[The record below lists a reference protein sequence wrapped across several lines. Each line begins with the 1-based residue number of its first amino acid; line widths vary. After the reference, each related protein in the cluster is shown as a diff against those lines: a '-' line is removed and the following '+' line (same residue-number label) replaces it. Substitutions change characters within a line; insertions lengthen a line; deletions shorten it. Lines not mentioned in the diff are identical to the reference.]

1 MVFIVLWG
9 FFCTSSNMYLGYIH
23 LTLWSSGFSWVG
35 TLVHEPNKPI
45 HTHVLFSD
53 WQLVY
58 DGFYGVW
65 STFTQIFSFDP
76 HYSCVMRDRSRSL
89 WNIKWCTSRSQILN
103 GIWKSKWRLLAISG
117 ALSSTPYSWSSFFP
131 PLYWDITDI

>member
-1 MVFIVLWG
+1 MHGFYCFVGVFL
-9 FFCTSSNMYLGYIH
+9 YIIEH
-23 LTLWSSGFSWVG
+23 VFRIYTFNTLILRILMGWDFG
-35 TLVHEPNKPI
+35 TWTKQT

-117 ALSSTPYSWSSFFP
+117 ASSSTPYSWSSFFP